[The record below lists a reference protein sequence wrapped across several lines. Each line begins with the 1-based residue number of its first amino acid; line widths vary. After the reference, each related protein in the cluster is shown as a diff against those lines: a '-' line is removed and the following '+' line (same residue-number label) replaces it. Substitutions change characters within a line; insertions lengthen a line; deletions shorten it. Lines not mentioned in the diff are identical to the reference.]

1 MLAGGGDEE
10 SFLTIA
16 SVDDMESNEYDE
28 TEVVIGSSPFLFLIS
43 SFRDAAEPAVTA
55 ATMVDRVIGVG
66 IIGFNFGVGN
76 DNRFFG
82 ETIVFRTSLESPSTA
97 V

>member
-10 SFLTIA
+10 SLLTIA
-16 SVDDMESNEYDE
+16 SVDDMESNDDE
-28 TEVVIGSSPFLFLIS
+28 TEVVIGSSPFPFLIS

-82 ETIVFRTSLESPSTA
+82 ETIVFCTSLESLSTA